1 MAKPRAQG
9 ADAVILFAKESA
21 YGTAPSGDWRRMPLR
36 SDDVSAAQ
44 PLEDDPTINLGS
56 PDDADPSLGAYSV
69 AGDVVFPMDVRG
81 LGFVL
86 AMALGAPVT
95 VETTTDVLWTHT
107 FKSGK
112 DLDSYSKQVGH
123 PKLATPRYW
132 TQVGLKS
139 NGFSFTLQRNGRSLI
154 TMPFIAKGEVKDNA
168 SRDATPLA
176 WDYLPF
182 DNATGSVKFDG
193 TPIAN
198 LTGGQFT
205 FSNSLEAIESI
216 RDDMMIDGADETR
229 RMANGTANLRLG
241 DDTTIDDLIDGKLP
255 AELIYRFA
263 LLSEPTWAVE
273 FTLHRVFFERT
284 KKAITGPGGVEQAT
298 AWRAARDATAGCMMT
313 VTLANDV
320 ESY

>member
-9 ADAVILFAKESA
+9 ADAVILIAKESA
-21 YGTAPSGDWRRMPLR
+21 YGTAPASGWWRMPLR
-36 SDDVSAAQ
+36 SDDVSEAQ

-56 PDDADPSLGAYSV
+56 PDDADPSLGARTV
-69 AGDVVFPMDVRG
+69 AGDIVFPMDVRG
-81 LGFVL
+81 LGYVL
-86 AMALGAPVT
+86 GMALGAATT

-123 PKLATPRYW
+123 PKLSTPKWR
-132 TQVGLKS
+132 TQLGLKS
-139 NGFSFTLQRNGRSLI
+139 NGFSFPMQRNGRALLTVPI
-154 TMPFIAKGEVKDNA
+154 IGKGEVKDVA
-168 SRDATPLA
+168 SRDGTPDS
-176 WDYLPF
+176 WEYLPF
-182 DNATGSVKFDG
+182 DNATGSIKLDG
-193 TPIAN
+193 VPIAN

-205 FSNSLEAIESI
+205 FSNSLEAVEGI

-229 RMANGTANLRLG
+229 RMANGTANLRYG
-241 DDTTIDDLIDGKLP
+241 ADTTIEDLIDSNLP
-255 AELIYRFA
+255 AA
-263 LLSEPTWAVE
+263 LVFGFGLLAEPTWRVE

-284 KKAITGPGGVEQAT
+284 KKAITGPGGIEQAT
-298 AWRAARDATAGCMMT
+298 AFRAARDATAGCMMT